1 MCNSPCVSIKKLRR
15 PSHILVPKRAAAY
28 SHSMRIKSIASH
40 LRPYVMVAR
49 RRTTINHAFAAAVA
63 PSDIYDEA
71 TVSEAMMMLGIDPS
85 GDLDCAYCGEPAETW
100 DHIFATVRNSRFSG
114 HGHRLGNLLPCCKP
128 CNSKKGN
135 KAWHVHLR
143 SLAMADDLRAKRE
156 SAIAS
161 FIDRYGVLEPAIN
174 TSPDHD
180 RLEAIRLQVLELLT
194 EGDAIAARIRQSSMS
209 ADNVSNTDT

>member
-1 MCNSPCVSIKKLRR
+1 MELAF
-15 PSHILVPKRAAAY
+15 KRAAPY
-28 SHSMRIKSIASH
+28 FSPMRIKSIASH
-40 LRPYVMVAR
+40 LRPYVMLAR

-63 PSDIYDEA
+63 PSDTYDEA
-71 TVSEAMMMLGIDPS
+71 TVSEAMLVLNIDPS

-100 DHIFATVRNSRFSG
+100 DHIFATVRHSRFSG

-135 KAWHVHLR
+135 KAWYAHLR

-161 FIDRYGVLEPAIN
+161 FIHRYGVLEPTIV

-209 ADNVSNTDT
+209 PDNAANTDA